1 MFDPA
6 DAYDRTLEPRKAV
19 ELAREWLLD
28 CEWAEGED
36 AVEQINLA
44 NAVTIIGAVECHY
57 DGGWQG
63 FAKCEGLWSG
73 LTPRERGIKA
83 REDYMRK
90 LLDSGEYHVISLEE
104 ADEALRKACEG

>member
-6 DAYDRTLEPRKAV
+6 DAYDRTLEPRKAI

-57 DGGWQG
+57 EGGWEA
-63 FAKCEGLWSG
+63 FAKSEDLWSG
-73 LTPRERGIKA
+73 LTPRERYSGIHMLRKTAEA
-83 REDYMRK
+83 REAHLQGRI
-90 LLDSGEYHVISLEE
+90 DS
-104 ADEALRKACEG
+104 

>member
-1 MFDPA
+1 MRRPFDAA

-57 DGGWQG
+57 EGGWEA
-63 FAKCEGLWSG
+63 FAKSEDLWSG
-73 LTPRERGIKA
+73 LTPRERHKA
-83 REDYMRK
+83 RMDA
-90 LLDSGEYHVISLEE
+90 LLASGEYHVISLEE